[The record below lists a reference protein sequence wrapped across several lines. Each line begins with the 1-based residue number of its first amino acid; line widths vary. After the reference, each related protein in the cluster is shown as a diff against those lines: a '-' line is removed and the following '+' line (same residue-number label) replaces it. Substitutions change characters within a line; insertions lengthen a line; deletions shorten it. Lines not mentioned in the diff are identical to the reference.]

1 MLIMRKLVFAA
12 LAVVFMLSSGFVSS
26 EIDNT
31 ESIISNCEIV
41 ITRTTIDDNG
51 DKITETRTHYYNA
64 ADERDCN
71 YVSGKTLRMYQ
82 LGFLKF

>member
-12 LAVVFMLSSGFVSS
+12 LAGVFMLSSGFVSS

-41 ITRTTIDDNG
+41 ITRTTIGDNG

-71 YVSGKTLRMYQ
+71 YVSGQTLRMYQ